1 MDKLLLI
8 HNNYQNIGGEDI
20 AVRQEIEFLKKHF
33 ELRELIF
40 DNSELRTPSQLFNF
54 LFNSNRKSK
63 KRVLQEIEEFNPDV
77 AYVHNTW
84 FSASLSIFK
93 ALKSKNI
100 KVILKL
106 HNYRFFCTRSYLIN
120 NHIQNEYCMAC
131 GIRKKYFSFFNKYFK
146 ESYLK
151 SFLVNRYG
159 RKYYKIIK
167 NFDGTIVCL
176 TEFQRNFL
184 RNLGFRNRIE
194 TLPNNL
200 HSQLEFTNSKKENNV
215 IYAGRISEEKGIE
228 ELITSFR
235 DAGLKKTRLVIIGDG
250 PDHKYLVNKYGDMV
264 NISFLG
270 YKTNF
275 ETLKLIANSRAVVTA
290 TKLYEGQPTLLTEAS
305 LSGTPSIFPDTGG
318 VSEFFPKDYPL
329 MFEQFNYFDLISK
342 MQLVEDE
349 KLIVELGSLA
359 REHIE
364 NSLKDEYL
372 IKKFK
377 EFF

>member
-33 ELRELIF
+33 ELREVIF
-40 DNSELRTPSQLFNF
+40 DNSKLRTSSQLFNF
-54 LFNSNRKSK
+54 LFNSNRISK
-63 KRVLQEIEEFNPDV
+63 KRVLKEIEEFNPDV

-84 FSASLSIFK
+84 FTASLSIFK

-100 KVILKL
+100 KVVLKL

-120 NHIQNEYCMAC
+120 KHIQNEYCMAC

-167 NFDGTIVCL
+167 NLDGTIVCL
-176 TEFQRNFL
+176 TEFQKSFL

-194 TLPNNL
+194 TLPNNI
-200 HSQLEFTNSKKENNV
+200 HSQFEFTNSKKENNV
-215 IYAGRISEEKGIE
+215 IYAGRISEEKGVE

-329 MFEQFNYFDLISK
+329 IFEQFNYFDLISK